1 MKVTGVESSST
12 VEVAALYALTYL
24 CDIHNLE
31 IGDSIARY
39 FPVPSENNPVWGCRL
54 CTVQDP
60 HSAAYDPTL
69 AASIEYMWAMYNL
82 QQKQEEEIKILQ
94 DMMDQTKLNQFW
106 CNSKK
111 CKLERQIKNMNLQT
125 ESAMHYQSS

>member
-39 FPVPSENNPVWGCRL
+39 FPVPSENNPVRGCRL
-54 CTVQDP
+54 RTVQDP
-60 HSAAYDPTL
+60 HSAADNPTL
-69 AASIEYMWAMYNL
+69 AASVEYMGALCNL
-82 QQKQEEEIKILQ
+82 RQKQEEEIKKLQ
-94 DMMDQTKLNQFW
+94 GMMDQTKQNKFW
-106 CNSKK
+106 CNF
-111 CKLERQIKNMNLQT
+111 
-125 ESAMHYQSS
+125 ESLSLKAKSRT